1 MCPRVGLL
9 DHMETLFL
17 VLRGASILFSIVA
30 APIYI
35 QWPFLNSRIFQD
47 SYFSSEKMSVEYER
61 EEEVK
66 LGARWQ
72 MGQKGQWPGVE
83 SVCSFSER
91 QYCIR
96 RLHRSEAEE
105 TSVQIPLMQLTAV

>member
-17 VLRGASILFSIVA
+17 VLRGASLLFSIVA

-83 SVCSFSER
+83 SMFA
-91 QYCIR
+91 
-96 RLHRSEAEE
+96 RSVKGSIAYRDC
-105 TSVQIPLMQLTAV
+105 TGQKLKKPQFKSL